1 MLAPLFLDILE
12 MEVNESS
19 MSNEDNQKQPEK
31 LEQNKRETPMSFT
44 GRVITT
50 GLVGGVLWSAL
61 AELAYLFKFS
71 EVNPN
76 MILQPFVIGEW
87 KNGFLGTVISI
98 LLIGGIS
105 IGAALIYFGCLKQV
119 KGIWGGVVFG
129 AVLWVI
135 VFYLF
140 NPMFPDVQTVP
151 ELKRK
156 TVVTTLCIYLLYG
169 LFVGY
174 SISFEYNELNSEK
187 LSRALGESRE

>member
-1 MLAPLFLDILE
+1 
-12 MEVNESS
+12 
-19 MSNEDNQKQPEK
+19 MSNEDNQKQSEE
-31 LEQNKRETPMSFT
+31 LEQNKRESPMSFS

-50 GLVGGVLWSAL
+50 GFFGGLIWGTIG
-61 AELAYLFKFS
+61 ELAYLFKFS

-76 MILQPFVIGEW
+76 MILQPFVIGDW

-98 LLIGGIS
+98 LLIGVIS

-119 KGIWGGVVFG
+119 KGIWGGMAYGV
-129 AVLWVI
+129 VLWLI

-140 NPMFPDVQTVP
+140 NPMFPDVRTVP
-151 ELKRK
+151 ELKRE

-174 SISFEYNELNSEK
+174 SISFEYNELNEEK
-187 LSRALGESRE
+187 LSRALGETRE